1 MSWAFSHISYPLK
14 LLPLGFLLVARCSE
28 MIAVGVGLGCC
39 RIVTIDGEIIGHEH
53 PVAYP
58 NFVAYLAQHYSN
70 SNNWVDLCE
79 LPV

>member
-1 MSWAFSHISYPLK
+1 MSNLEKMGIPLNHGK
-14 LLPLGFLLVARCSE
+14 LNERLVAFCSE
-28 MIAVGVGLGCC
+28 MIAVGVGIGCC
-39 RIVTIDGEIIGHEH
+39 RIVTIDGGKIGHER

-58 NFVAYLAQHYSN
+58 NFVAYFAQHYSN